1 MAVMSVV
8 TVSATPGSLSSIMET
23 IRSAQSVMGR
33 TEGCFR
39 YNRSSVKAAFFLTN
53 DVDVL
58 REHEHGGRTQAET
71 KAAMATHGLIIKR

>member
-23 IRSAQSVMGR
+23 MRSAQSVMGR

-39 YNRSSVKAAFFLTN
+39 YNRSRVKAAFFLTN

-58 REHEHGGRTQAET
+58 HRHEYGGRTQAET
-71 KAAMATHGLIIKR
+71 KAVMTTHGLIIKR